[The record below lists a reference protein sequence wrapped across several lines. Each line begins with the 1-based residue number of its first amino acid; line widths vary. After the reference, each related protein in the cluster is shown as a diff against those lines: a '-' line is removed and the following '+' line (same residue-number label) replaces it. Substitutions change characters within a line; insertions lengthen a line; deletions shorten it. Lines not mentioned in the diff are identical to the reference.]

1 MKKTGKTG
9 LTLLGCYYFFK
20 LCDLNPEVDVRY
32 TVTLDAVFCGKTNDD
47 LSSAGSGKNS
57 EVSLNKALKNEKKR
71 AFAAITDMSE
81 VAKTIAAEM
90 KETNRLAQESTKS
103 AQDSAEA
110 LKEQNRLAKQ
120 AQYIGLAQHLGK
132 NEILEQILATF
143 ALCRKGRPC

>member
-1 MKKTGKTG
+1 
-9 LTLLGCYYFFK
+9 
-20 LCDLNPEVDVRY
+20 
-32 TVTLDAVFCGKTNDD
+32 
-47 LSSAGSGKNS
+47 
-57 EVSLNKALKNEKKR
+57 LKNEKKR

-143 ALCRKGRPC
+143 SSASD